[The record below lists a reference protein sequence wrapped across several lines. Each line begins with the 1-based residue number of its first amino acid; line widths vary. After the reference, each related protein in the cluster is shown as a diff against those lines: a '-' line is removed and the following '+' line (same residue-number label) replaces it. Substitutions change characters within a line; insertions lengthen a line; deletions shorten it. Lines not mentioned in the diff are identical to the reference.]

1 MISKK
6 VLSLNIS
13 ALAIRVL
20 AIGTLLGTSTVAT
33 AGFDEFIDPLDGRL
47 DASQWILNNAHGF
60 MPVPL
65 MVTDPS
71 VGVGGGAAL
80 LFFHE
85 TDEQKAK
92 RQADIE
98 SVSDIPPSVTGVVG
112 LATSNGSKLAGVFHS
127 GNWMN
132 DRVRYLGGLFGAKFN
147 LKYYPEAQ
155 SEAYDYDIGGLY
167 FFQNLDARIQDTN
180 FFLGAD
186 YTLMRSDVSFA
197 TPKALVGVLPT
208 TLSGKGQDASVAIKF
223 MYDNRNNQFSPD
235 EGTKAGIKTSFH
247 DKRVGSDFNYTE
259 YQAYINHYQPING
272 QWTVAVR
279 ADVKSIDG
287 EAPFYAKP
295 FIDLRGIPA
304 MRYQGDDMGLAE
316 VQVNYALDSRWTLL
330 GFTGAGQVNDNSSQ
344 NTDEKIHQTYGGG
357 FRYLVA
363 RQLGFKAGIDVA
375 KGPDEWATYIQFGSA
390 W

>member
-20 AIGTLLGTSTVAT
+20 AIGTLLGASTVAT

-155 SEAYDYDIGGLY
+155 SQAYDYDIGGLY

-197 TPKALVGVLPT
+197 TPKALVGVLPA

-247 DKRVGSDFNYTE
+247 DKHIGSDFNYTE

-279 ADVKSIDG
+279 ADIKSIDG